1 MIDHEKDS
9 PSTDEL
15 TQKLTSYILTDV
27 LLDSS
32 QTELEADDDLLE
44 DGLVDSLGVMRLI
57 TFIEVEFGY
66 AVPPEDVTV
75 DSFMSVSA
83 IVNYLQPHV

>member
-15 TQKLTSYILTDV
+15 TQKLTSYILSDV

-44 DGLVDSLGVMRLI
+44 D
-57 TFIEVEFGY
+57 
-66 AVPPEDVTV
+66 
-75 DSFMSVSA
+75 FMSVSA